1 MKKTLITGAGSG
13 IGLGIAQKFYKEGH
27 ELILIVHK
35 KKQNN
40 LLKKIFK
47 KNCKIIIADL
57 SKSSDLKKISK
68 NVKYVDNIIN
78 NAGVSNKDFFTE
90 VHERDFEYLM
100 KVNFKSYFILS
111 QLFAKKMI
119 KYKIKGNIISI
130 SSQLGHVGAFNRSLY
145 CSSKFAIEGFTKS
158 VAMDLGEHGIKV
170 NTIAPTKTIVND
182 FEMKKQKKRLAFI
195 RNKIPLRK
203 FSKIEEI
210 AGIAFFLTTKS
221 ANSITGTSI
230 KVDGGWT
237 AGK

>member
-1 MKKTLITGAGSG
+1 
-13 IGLGIAQKFYKEGH
+13 
-27 ELILIVHK
+27 
-35 KKQNN
+35 
-40 LLKKIFK
+40 
-47 KNCKIIIADL
+47 
-57 SKSSDLKKISK
+57 
-68 NVKYVDNIIN
+68 
-78 NAGVSNKDFFTE
+78 
-90 VHERDFEYLM
+90 M

-130 SSQLGHVGAFNRSLY
+130 SSHLGHVGAFNRSLY